1 MNANRHLLPAKTC
14 GDRFACPLRGVHA
27 GQRFVRG
34 SKQQGIALILSLI
47 ALAAISLASVAL
59 VRSVDTSNV
68 VSGNVST
75 NETTIQMAELGTQAA
90 YACLGDN
97 PACAIYEDVR
107 PLDATTRLPTG
118 GGALVWTA
126 VASPDP
132 SYTIGYIIERMC
144 GTVVGGA
151 TSNYTQVTLATASA
165 PTFVNCTASPVYD
178 GPLGLGR
185 WFYRTTVQVT
195 GPKNSRAV
203 NSSFIGK
210 DS

>member
-1 MNANRHLLPAKTC
+1 MSIDQSLSPACCDRQAGPSHGTNACHVYGR
-14 GDRFACPLRGVHA
+14 
-27 GQRFVRG
+27 
-34 SKQQGIALILSLI
+34 KQQGVALILALI
-47 ALAAISLASVAL
+47 ALAAVSLASVAL

-68 VSGNVST
+68 VSGNVSF

-90 YACLGDN
+90 YACLGGSN
-97 PACAIYEDVR
+97 CAIYEDVR

-118 GGALVWTA
+118 GAALTWTT
-126 VASPDP
+126 VASPDS

-144 GTVVGGA
+144 GTVVGGT
-151 TSNYTQVTLATASA
+151 TSNYTQATLATASA
-165 PTFVNCTASPVYD
+165 PTFVNCTASPVYNAS
-178 GPLGLGR
+178 LGLGR
-185 WFYRTTVQVT
+185 WFYRATVQVT